1 MWVGIYGPYRSD
13 SQISLVA
20 RCIITE
26 VNPLDKCSIKMEPE
40 KRPLNVEMDDTPSSD
55 TGSKFWHWNQGH
67 RSHLRTGLI
76 RWSGYAEAPANR
88 LPVFRSR
95 AWRPYSK
102 TVRDRCR
109 HDSGYDDKRDLRAG
123 SLGLSQR
130 VQKIY

>member
-1 MWVGIYGPYRSD
+1 MEREKWPTPHLRIPAASSGTGI
-13 SQISLVA
+13 
-20 RCIITE
+20 
-26 VNPLDKCSIKMEPE
+26 
-40 KRPLNVEMDDTPSSD
+40 
-55 TGSKFWHWNQGH
+55 QGH

-76 RWSGYAEAPANR
+76 RWSGYAEAPAHR
-88 LPVFRSR
+88 VPVFRSR